1 MWNGFCHFLKTY
13 LYIAEIFGINW
24 RKKLALKMNKV
35 ANSERLHIAIV
46 GKRNVGKSSLINS
59 LLGQELAIVSEVAG
73 TTTDPVKKAAEL
85 LPYGPVVIVDTAGI
99 DDKGEL
105 GQKRISKTVSALS
118 SADFAIVVLN
128 GRDCLSDKERELFNY
143 LEKIPIDYIIAV
155 NKIELGINPQLL
167 EELKNYKALH
177 FEISCKEKVGTDN
190 MKRKMISIL
199 PQEQERTIAGDL
211 IGQGDVVVL
220 VVPIDTGAPKGR
232 IILPQVQ
239 TLRESLDE
247 DAICVVVKE
256 KELRGA
262 LSHLK
267 VLPDLVVTDS
277 QAIKSVMEDVPEE
290 VPLTTFSILMARYK
304 GDLPLFVEGLNKVE
318 ELEDGDK
325 VLIAEACTHH
335 AREDDIGTVKI
346 PKWLRLHT
354 KKDLQIDIAHGHD
367 FPDDVSK
374 YDLIVHCGGCMLTR
388 KAMLSRVNQAK
399 LINIPIVNYGVLISY
414 MHGTIPRTLQPFEKA
429 IAQWERMQLQ
439 TV

>member
-1 MWNGFCHFLKTY
+1 
-13 LYIAEIFGINW
+13 
-24 RKKLALKMNKV
+24 MNKV

-59 LLGQELAIVSEVAG
+59 LLGQDLAIVSEVAG

-85 LPYGPVVIVDTAGI
+85 LPFGPVVIVDTAGI
-99 DDKGEL
+99 DDEGEL
-105 GQKRISKTVSALS
+105 GQKRISKTVNALS
-118 SADFAIVVLN
+118 SADFAIVVLD
-128 GRDCLSDKERELFNY
+128 GRDRLSSKERELFSY
-143 LEKIPIDYIIAV
+143 LEKISINYIIAV
-155 NKIELGINPQLL
+155 NKIELGINPLLL
-167 EELKNYKALH
+167 EELKICKALH
-177 FEISCKEKVGTDN
+177 FEISCKENVGTDT

-199 PQEQERTIAGDL
+199 PQEKERSIVGDL

-247 DAICVVVKE
+247 DAISLVVKE

-304 GDLPLFVEGLNKVE
+304 ADLPLFIRGLKKVE
-318 ELEDGDK
+318 KLKNGDK
-325 VLIAEACTHH
+325 VLIAETCTHH
-335 AREDDIGTVKI
+335 ARQDDIGTVKI
-346 PKWLRLHT
+346 PRWLRMHT
-354 KKDLQIDIAHGHD
+354 QKDLQIDIARGQD
-367 FPDDVSK
+367 FPNDVSD
-374 YDLIVHCGGCMLTR
+374 YDLIVHCGGCMITR
-388 KAMLSRVNQAK
+388 KAMQSRVKQAR
-399 LINIPIVNYGVLISY
+399 LMNIPIVNYGVLISY
-414 MHGTIPRTLQPFEKA
+414 MHGAIPLTLQPFDEA
-429 IAQWERMQLQ
+429 MAQWERMQLQ